1 MYSFW
6 NYHIKIKST
15 CIWYYYMTID
25 IHKAIGKLP
34 IIPKKG
40 FFLPNMHYCGAY
52 NPLHKQLIYDKNGN
66 ILRYMQK
73 PSGKTDEICAQHDVD
88 YDLSKS
94 LKDKHIADDKMIK
107 AINELPYN
115 QQQYGNFLVKN
126 IIRSKRKFGLGNFT
140 MEDLSNELNKPTTQ
154 KFERKKVIV
163 NHINEIHSTDLVDMS
178 QYSKM
183 NRGYKYIF
191 TNIDIFSKYAYAF
204 PLKSKKIQDIKPCFE
219 KILKKTSL
227 NIFGQIE
234 KAVFSVKKCNNFS
247 KITTLKYII
256 PTAI

>member
-1 MYSFW
+1 
-6 NYHIKIKST
+6 
-15 CIWYYYMTID
+15 MTID

-40 FFLPNMHYCGAY
+40 FVLPNMHYCGAY

-66 ILRYMQK
+66 ILRYIQK

-115 QQQYGNFLVKN
+115 QQQYGTFLVKN
-126 IIRSKRKFGLGNFT
+126 IIRSKRKLGLGNNFT
-140 MEDLSNELNKPTTQ
+140 MEDLSNELNKPTIN
-154 KFERKKVIV
+154 KFERQKIIV
-163 NHINEIHSTDLVDMS
+163 NHINEIHSTDLVDMT

-183 NRGYKYIF
+183 NKGYKYIF
-191 TNIDIFSKYAYAF
+191 TNIDIFSKIAYAY
-204 PLKSKKIQDIKPCFE
+204 PIKSKKKY
-219 KILKKTSL
+219 KILNLVLKKYLKKTNL

-234 KAVFSVKKCNNFS
+234 NQLFYLKKCNNFS
-247 KITTLKYII
+247 KIRTLKYTIQTVI
-256 PTAI
+256 